1 MHLNVQNVTNKNDK
15 ELSLLISNIF
25 MISNCYIKA
34 FVSKYF
40 VFQLFHAEA
49 LDISAESFWIRD
61 GFLHETR
68 W

>member
-1 MHLNVQNVTNKNDK
+1 MFKTVTNKNDK
-15 ELSLLISNIF
+15 EPSVLISNIF
-25 MISNCYIKA
+25 MITNCFIKA

-40 VFQLFHAEA
+40 VFFFQLFHAEA